1 MNLFIVGLGHI
12 RPEQIDTVRG
22 LAKNHKISYW
32 VRMEHVFKI
41 DKSEFPNTT
50 FHDYRSA
57 LDGKPAFGLDDSNFE
72 PLDQEL
78 LIKFSETEAEI
89 LTMMEKKFE
98 SWGVNQRR
106 DFYFDLMRYWKGVF
120 DQFKPDAVIFS
131 DVPHEVY
138 SFVIYALAKY
148 LGVKTVMFE
157 NIFDY
162 GRLMLFNDYKFG
174 NKILAKE
181 SENGFSKNYHLG
193 DLSEYTRKYYEKQIS
208 GKDEIPVY
216 VDVYNKEH
224 SGLRKFVRISK
235 ATWPFVKDGSIFERA
250 TKYFFKLFKS
260 NVIKEYKKFETIPD
274 FNKKFIYI
282 ALHFQPERTTSPQG
296 GYFVDQ
302 LLMIKTLSSALPK
315 DWLLYVKEHPSQ
327 WKPHSSNYTGYR
339 YPGYYAEIAKLKNA
353 KIIPVTT
360 DNYKLI
366 KNSEVV
372 STITGIPGW
381 EAVLRGKPAFIFGY
395 SWFMHAPGVFRV
407 RGVRDCREAI
417 KKIENGYKVDKQKM
431 LNYIALLDRVS
442 FEGFND
448 NYGRQVSKIKD
459 EENAMNI
466 LEAIEEELKTV

>member
-1 MNLFIVGLGHI
+1 
-12 RPEQIDTVRG
+12 
-22 LAKNHKISYW
+22 
-32 VRMEHVFKI
+32 
-41 DKSEFPNTT
+41 
-50 FHDYRSA
+50 
-57 LDGKPAFGLDDSNFE
+57 
-72 PLDQEL
+72 
-78 LIKFSETEAEI
+78 
-89 LTMMEKKFE
+89 
-98 SWGVNQRR
+98 
-106 DFYFDLMRYWKGVF
+106 
-120 DQFKPDAVIFS
+120 
-131 DVPHEVY
+131 
-138 SFVIYALAKY
+138 
-148 LGVKTVMFE
+148 
-157 NIFDY
+157 
-162 GRLMLFNDYKFG
+162 
-174 NKILAKE
+174 
-181 SENGFSKNYHLG
+181 
-193 DLSEYTRKYYEKQIS
+193 
-208 GKDEIPVY
+208 

-353 KIIPVTT
+353 KIIPITT

-366 KNSEVV
+366 KNSEAV

-466 LEAIEEELKTV
+466 LKAIEEELKTV